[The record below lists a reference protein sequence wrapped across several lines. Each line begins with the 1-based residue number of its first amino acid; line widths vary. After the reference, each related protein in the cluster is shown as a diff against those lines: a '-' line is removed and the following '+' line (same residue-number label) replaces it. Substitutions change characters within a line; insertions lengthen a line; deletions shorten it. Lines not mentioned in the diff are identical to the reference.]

1 MNMSFHNLA
10 LLYAKVGTAP
20 VDARGCLLGC
30 VGDFPAGSVRDEVMV
45 TIEEMNRSAVITDL
59 VVGQGMPLTAHV
71 VVGLEDGAAGTE
83 VTVKGVCFDAVSA
96 MALAETT
103 AGEMCSAINADLQ
116 RDMGVD
122 FHPVGLT
129 HLKQRTIAIASAET
143 GCLASVEIQTTTSL
157 SSENSSGSFY
167 IGTQLG
173 THARLPIL

>member
-1 MNMSFHNLA
+1 MSFHNLA
-10 LLYAKVGTAP
+10 LLYAKVAFAP
-20 VDARGCLLGC
+20 VDARGCLLGG

-59 VVGQGMPLTAHV
+59 VVGQGTPLTAHV
-71 VVGLEDGAAGTE
+71 VVGLEEGAAGTE
-83 VTVKGVCFDAVSA
+83 VTVKGVCFDAISA

-103 AGEMCSAINADLQ
+103 AGEMCNAINADLL
-116 RDMGVD
+116 RDMGED

-129 HLKQRTIAIASAET
+129 HLRQRTICIASPET

-157 SSENSSGSFY
+157 SSENSSGSFF

>member
-1 MNMSFHNLA
+1 MSFHNLA
-10 LLYAKVGTAP
+10 LLYAKVASAP

-59 VVGQGMPLTAHV
+59 VVGQGKPLTAHV
-71 VVGLEDGAAGTE
+71 VLGLEDGAAGTE
-83 VTVKGVCFDAVSA
+83 VSVKGVCFDAISA
-96 MALAETT
+96 IALSESA
-103 AGEMCSAINADLQ
+103 AGELCASINTEL
-116 RDMGVD
+116 RLEMGED

-129 HLKQRTIAIASAET
+129 HLNQNKISIASPET
-143 GCLASVEIQTTTSL
+143 GCLASVEIQMTTSL
-157 SSENSSGSFY
+157 NSENSSGSFY